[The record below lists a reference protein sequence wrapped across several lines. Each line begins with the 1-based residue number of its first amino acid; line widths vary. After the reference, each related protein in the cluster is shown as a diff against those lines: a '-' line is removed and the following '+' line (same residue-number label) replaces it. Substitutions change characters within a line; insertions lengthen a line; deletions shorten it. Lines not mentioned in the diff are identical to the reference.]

1 MRKRIFA
8 GALVVMTAA
17 AMAMS
22 GCGAKGNSDENS
34 SGLIKEKLQD
44 ISEENTDEN
53 ENGESEN
60 ATPEASESDA
70 DSEKNAEDSA
80 AAEAQNA
87 TGTGDSNSSET
98 TASEDAGS
106 SSGDKLASSTIT
118 DDDLYAILD
127 NVASTTGAASGDV
140 RYNCIDDFDG
150 DGTFEGFVFVGAEPD
165 DMNWCE
171 GTVYFASNDK
181 CDEVFKGTLYYN
193 DNESVFRYMDC
204 TSRRFALFNE
214 AYVTALV
221 SHIYYVDGDKPVES
235 AISGI
240 GDFYVGE
247 DPTEINM
254 TLSAYD
260 NFCDFT
266 EGDESSYMWT
276 GHTWKPYYFHYDESS
291 RDYKEY
297 GAVSISED
305 ELAEIV
311 GTDLA
316 SEIKAEGYQVDN
328 IYKRENGLVN
338 VNYSKVVNNDDG
350 TLSVTYKNATFD
362 EKTGKYADPWG
373 DGTNS
378 WQESDYGGIYE
389 ISVNPGAVMY

>member
-1 MRKRIFA
+1 MKRRVYA

-34 SGLIKEKLQD
+34 SGLIQEKLQD
-44 ISEENTDEN
+44 ISEENADEAASS
-53 ENGESEN
+53 ESEN
-60 ATPEASESDA
+60 ATSEASETDA
-70 DSEKNAEDSA
+70 DSEKNAETAGTED
-80 AAEAQNA
+80 QNA
-87 TGTGDSNSSET
+87 TETNGTSET
-98 TASEDAGS
+98 SDAASDV

-127 NVASTTGAASGDV
+127 NVASTTGAASGDI

-150 DGTFEGFVFVGAEPD
+150 DGTFEGFVFAGSEPD

-171 GTVYFASNDK
+171 GTVYFASSDK

-204 TSRRFALFNE
+204 GSRRFALFNE

-221 SHIYYVDGDKPVES
+221 SHIYYVDGNKPVES

-291 RDYKEY
+291 KDYKEY

-350 TLSVTYKNATFD
+350 TLSVTYKNATYD
-362 EKTGKYADPWG
+362 EKAGKYADPWG
-373 DGTNS
+373 DGGGT

-389 ISVNPGAVMY
+389 ISVKP

>member
-22 GCGAKGNSDENS
+22 GCGAKGNSEENS
-34 SGLIKEKLQD
+34 TGLIQEKLQD
-44 ISEENTDEN
+44 ISEENADEAASS
-53 ENGESEN
+53 ESEN
-60 ATPEASESDA
+60 ATSEASETDA
-70 DSEKNAEDSA
+70 DSEKNAETAGTED
-80 AAEAQNA
+80 QNA
-87 TGTGDSNSSET
+87 TETNDTSEASDA
-98 TASEDAGS
+98 ASEETGS

-127 NVASTTGAASGDV
+127 NVASTTGAASGDI

-150 DGTFEGFVFVGAEPD
+150 DGTFEGFVFAGSEPD

-171 GTVYFASNDK
+171 GTVYFASSDK

-204 TSRRFALFNE
+204 GSRRFALFNE

-221 SHIYYVDGDKPVES
+221 SHIYYVDGNKPVES

-291 RDYKEY
+291 KDYKEY

-350 TLSVTYKNATFD
+350 TLSVTYKNATYD
-362 EKTGKYADPWG
+362 EKAGKYADPWG
-373 DGTNS
+373 EGGGT

-389 ISVNPGAVMY
+389 ISVKP

>member
-1 MRKRIFA
+1 MKRRVYA

-34 SGLIKEKLQD
+34 NGLIQEKLQD
-44 ISEENTDEN
+44 ISEENAD
-53 ENGESEN
+53 GAASSESEN
-60 ATPEASESDA
+60 ATPEASETDA
-70 DSEKNAEDSA
+70 DSEKNAEDFSA
-80 AAEAQNA
+80 EENQGDTDANN
-87 TGTGDSNSSET
+87 GTSET
-98 TASEDAGS
+98 SDAESEEAGS

-127 NVASTTGAASGDV
+127 NVASTTGAASGDI

-150 DGTFEGFVFVGAEPD
+150 DGTFEGFVFAGSEPD

-171 GTVYFASNDK
+171 GTVHFASSDQ

-204 TSRRFALFNE
+204 GSRRFALFNE

-221 SHIYYVDGDKPVES
+221 SHIYYVDGNKPVES

-240 GDFYVGE
+240 GDFYVGG

-291 RDYKEY
+291 KDYKEY

-350 TLSVTYKNATFD
+350 TLSVTYKNATYD
-362 EKTGKYADPWG
+362 EKAGKYADPWG
-373 DGTNS
+373 EGGGT

-389 ISVNPGAVMY
+389 ISVKP

>member
-1 MRKRIFA
+1 MTLA
-8 GALVVMTAA
+8 ALT
-17 AMAMS
+17 MS
-22 GCGAKGNSDENS
+22 GCGAKSESEDS
-34 SGLIKEKLQD
+34 SGLIKEKIQD
-44 ISEENTDEN
+44 ISEENTD
-53 ENGESEN
+53 
-60 ATPEASESDA
+60 TASESEEPVQEEVKADNENSTEA
-70 DSEKNAEDSA
+70 DS
-80 AAEAQNA
+80 
-87 TGTGDSNSSET
+87 
-98 TASEDAGS
+98 TASDDVA
-106 SSGDKLASSTIT
+106 GDKTESSTIT

-127 NVASTTGAASGDV
+127 NVASTTGAASGDI

-150 DGTFEGFVFVGAEPD
+150 DGTFEGFVFAGSEPD

-171 GTVYFASNDK
+171 GTVYFASSDK

-204 TSRRFALFNE
+204 GSRRFALFNE

-221 SHIYYVDGDKPVES
+221 SHIYYVDGNKPVES

-291 RDYKEY
+291 KDYKEY

-350 TLSVTYKNATFD
+350 TLSVTYKNATYD
-362 EKTGKYADPWG
+362 EKAGKYADPWG
-373 DGTNS
+373 EGGGT

-389 ISVNPGAVMY
+389 ISVKP

>member
-1 MRKRIFA
+1 MKRRVYA

-34 SGLIKEKLQD
+34 NGLIQEKLQD
-44 ISEENTDEN
+44 ISEENAD
-53 ENGESEN
+53 GAASSESEN
-60 ATPEASESDA
+60 ATPEASETDA
-70 DSEKNAEDSA
+70 DSEKNAEDFSA
-80 AAEAQNA
+80 EENQGDTDANN
-87 TGTGDSNSSET
+87 GTSET
-98 TASEDAGS
+98 SDAESEEAGS

-127 NVASTTGAASGDV
+127 NVASTTGAASGDI

-150 DGTFEGFVFVGAEPD
+150 DGTFEGFVFAGSEPD

-171 GTVYFASNDK
+171 GTVYFASSDK

-204 TSRRFALFNE
+204 GSRRFALFNE

-221 SHIYYVDGDKPVES
+221 SHIYYVDGNKPVES

-240 GDFYVGE
+240 GDFYVGG

-291 RDYKEY
+291 KDYKEY

-350 TLSVTYKNATFD
+350 TLSVTYKNATYD
-362 EKTGKYADPWG
+362 EKAGKYADPWG
-373 DGTNS
+373 EGGGT

-389 ISVNPGAVMY
+389 ISVKP